1 MDMHVKNEDV
11 NEECNCINCRLQ
23 RIEIRL
29 DSLINKVEKE
39 SALYEK

>member
-1 MDMHVKNEDV
+1 MDMPVKEV

-29 DSLINKVEKE
+29 TSLINKVEKE
-39 SALYEK
+39 SALYDK